1 MPCRLPCLLLIAA
14 VLFHPS
20 DLGAQFGPLTVPRGT
35 VGVELLSRF
44 TTWDQRYRNGLLE
57 SAGADFARSAIGVGL
72 FPSLSGAEERL
83 ARLTGLTGP
92 ILNAGRYGVSQ
103 LTSVGEFGLGLQ
115 VGVTARLTLSGLV
128 PFQRVRVQT
137 IGSIDSTAAV
147 SGFNPADPVVGSAA
161 GAATT
166 QAFFQ
171 EFDTAIAALSAG
183 LANGTWAGDPALQ
196 ALAQATLAEA
206 ESVRGDLHGV
216 LLDPLTRS
224 PFIPLAGSAP
234 GMLLLDRITQL
245 QSRFADGL
253 GITGFTQQPAL
264 PAARPAVDDWNR
276 FLADGAGPVSGS
288 LGAPIYTALGDVEI
302 GAAYLV
308 VDHGFDA
315 PGGTA
320 VRLALRGTARLRTS
334 QLDDPDRL
342 FDIGTGD
349 RQPDGEVALVADL
362 ARGRAAVRLAG
373 WYTHQF
379 PGTQER
385 RVGPPED
392 PYQSP
397 ATLAVVEKDP
407 GDVVGIA
414 VLPAYRFT
422 PRFAFLAGVE
432 WWSRG
437 EDRYR
442 WAEGQAPLDGIDPNV
457 LSEGVG
463 ARAWSLRLGLTWSHP
478 GGTALRPAGAP
489 LDATVTWERVMG
501 ASGGRVPRTE
511 SVRAG
516 LRVYAR
522 FW

>member
-1 MPCRLPCLLLIAA
+1 MPCRLPCLLLLATI
-14 VLFHPS
+14 LLRPS
-20 DLGAQFGPLTVPRGT
+20 DLGAQFTPLTVTRGM
-35 VGVELLSRF
+35 VGVDLLGRF
-44 TTWDQRYRNGLLE
+44 TTWDQRYRDGSLE
-57 SAGADFARSAIGVGL
+57 SAGADFSRSAIGVGL
-72 FPSLSGAEERL
+72 FPALAGAEERL
-83 ARLTGLTGP
+83 ARVTGLTGP

-103 LTSVGEFGLGLQ
+103 LTTVGEFALGLQ
-115 VGVTARLTLSGLV
+115 IGVTRRLTLSGMV

-137 IGSIDSTAAV
+137 IGSLDSTDAV
-147 SGFNPADPVVGSAA
+147 SGFNPADPVLGSAA

-171 EFDTAIAALSAG
+171 QFDTAIAALSAG

-206 ESVRGDLHGV
+206 QSVRGDLHGV

-224 PFIPLAGSAP
+224 PLIPVAGSAP
-234 GMLLLDRITQL
+234 GMLLLDRVTQL

-253 GITGFTQQPAL
+253 GISGFTQQPAL
-264 PAARPAVDDWNR
+264 PEARPTVDDWNR
-276 FLADGAGPVSGS
+276 FLTDGGGPVSGS

-302 GAAYLV
+302 GAAYLL
-308 VDHGFDA
+308 VDNGFDA

-320 VRLALRGTARLRTS
+320 IRLALRGTARLPTS
-334 QLDDPDRL
+334 QLDDPNRL
-342 FDIGTGD
+342 FDLGTGD

-362 ARGRAAVRLAG
+362 ARGRGAVRLAG

-385 RVGPPED
+385 RIGPPEN
-392 PYQSP
+392 PYQTP
-397 ATLAVVEKDP
+397 GTLALVEKDP

-442 WAEGQAPLDGIDPNV
+442 WAEGQAALNSVDPNV

-478 GGTALRPAGAP
+478 GGTPLRPAGAP
-489 LDATVTWERVMG
+489 LDASVTWERVMG